1 MNLKTMSP
9 QGAEPFRR
17 AHRIV
22 LALYYL
28 GALAT
33 FAWSVWNGAGYLIAM
48 AAAALL
54 LPAVPKLLYRVLHWR
69 PVYLMEIIFNCFV
82 FVAVPFAS
90 VLGGYDMVP
99 YLDKILHCLSGF
111 LFAVVGVAVYYY
123 LKPNHRISR
132 TDAPIAAAFGA
143 MFAMST
149 AVLWEIYEYTL
160 SQFGP
165 DPQLVALTGVN
176 DTMQDMIVCTVG
188 GLITAVFCFRYL
200 RGHKPDLMMR
210 LFQSFYDVNL
220 DPDRM

>member
-1 MNLKTMSP
+1 MDLKTEALR
-9 QGAEPFRR
+9 GGEPFRR
-17 AHRIV
+17 AHLIV

-33 FAWSVWNGAGYLIAM
+33 FVWSIRNGAGYLIAM
-48 AAAALL
+48 AAAALV
-54 LPAVPKLLYRVLHWR
+54 LPVVPKLLYRVFRWR
-69 PVYLMEIIFNCFV
+69 PVYLMEIIFNGFV

-99 YLDKILHCLSGF
+99 YLDKMLHCLSGF
-111 LFAVVGVAVYYY
+111 LFAVVGVVVYYY
-123 LKPNHRISR
+123 LKPTHRISR
-132 TDAPIAAAFGA
+132 TDALPAAFFGA

-176 DTMQDMIVCTVG
+176 DTMLDMIVCAIG
-188 GLITAVFCFRYL
+188 GLITAVFCYRYL

-210 LFQSFYDVNL
+210 LFQTFYDANL